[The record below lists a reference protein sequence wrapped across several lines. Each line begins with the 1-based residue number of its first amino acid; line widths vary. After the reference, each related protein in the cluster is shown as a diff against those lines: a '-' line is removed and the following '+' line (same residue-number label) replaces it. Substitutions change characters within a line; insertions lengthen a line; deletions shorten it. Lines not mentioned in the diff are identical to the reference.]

1 MRIVTAG
8 ELAVFVNDTE
18 TGSEDTDQG
27 SRSLFFFPL
36 CTLKVKNR
44 SFHIENHSS
53 PVETRSTLKAK
64 CTKKEMVLH
73 GSRLYPTF
81 QNAGD
86 LWVLHSAGTQINMLS
101 CCTHA
106 PNMMKEK
113 RRGNQFISTLNMG
126 QGPGQRH
133 RV

>member
-1 MRIVTAG
+1 MAADSTQHFGTLEI
-8 ELAVFVNDTE
+8 E
-18 TGSEDTDQG
+18 QG
-27 SRSLFFFPL
+27 
-36 CTLKVKNR
+36 
-44 SFHIENHSS
+44 
-53 PVETRSTLKAK
+53 
-64 CTKKEMVLH
+64 
-73 GSRLYPTF
+73 
-81 QNAGD
+81 AGD

-113 RRGNQFISTLNMG
+113 HRGNQFISTLNMG